1 MIYLQAFKCYG
12 TTVPLLSR
20 TGILSLTRQDP
31 RSKNQLTFPHFSL
44 FAVSAAASVVVDVAD
59 VIEAPL
65 VVFDEQHDV
74 AFLVTEAFFAV
85 AVSVVHSDFAEAF

>member
-1 MIYLQAFKCYG
+1 M
-12 TTVPLLSR
+12 SR
-20 TGILSLTRQDP
+20 NHCSVVIKNGNPVAHTP
-31 RSKNQLTFPHFSL
+31 RSPFEKSTNVSHFSL